1 MPRNAPRI
9 EMPESEENEFAS
21 FSMFSPSRAPLNS
34 IPDPSQLQKTTHLS
48 DFDLA
53 QKLELARTQGPERR
67 FEGRAGAHDSNP
79 RIVTRNAR
87 SRSEPNSAQ
96 STPTRSGARVSLGG
110 GCVTGARV
118 AQSFAGRGRIPKWIS
133 MADSMETTPHFEM
146 NEDHSFWKEHNVQVL
161 IRMRPI
167 STMERATQ
175 GHGRC
180 LKQESPQTLV
190 WLGHPET
197 RFTFDHVASETI
209 SQLPEYTLWMCI
221 LLIFQEKLFRVAGLP
236 MVENCLSG
244 YNSCV
249 FAYGQT
255 GSGKTYTMMGEISEV
270 EGSLGEDCG
279 VTARIFEY
287 LFSRIKMEEEG
298 RRDEKLRFSCKCSFL
313 EIYNEQITDLL
324 EPSSTNLQLREDL
337 GKGVYV
343 ENLVEHNGAANRK
356 IAATHMNSE
365 SSRSHSVF
373 TCTIES
379 IWERDSLTHSRFAR
393 LNLVDLAG
401 SERQK
406 SSGAEGDRLKE
417 AANINKSLSTLG
429 LVIMSLV
436 DLAHGKHRHVP
447 YRDSRLTFLLQ
458 DSLGGNSKT
467 MIIAN
472 VSPSLCSINETLST
486 LKFAQRA
493 KLIQNNV
500 VCDYSSITTSSM
512 KLDLTQVCFIF
523 MFQAKVNE
531 DASGD
536 VTALQQEIRKLKVQ
550 LSSLMK
556 NHNSCGALTDCIAS
570 LEEPRYSGTC
580 EVARKTQQDKCHC
593 QVNNSLRMKVKNTK
607 DILIGALRRENIAET
622 ALQKSEAEIERIDS
636 LVRDMEEDA
645 KCIKRMLNLQQEK
658 VGETEFSTS
667 DSLMTNE
674 CLIEENKSLKGEIN
688 LLREIMDKNPQLKRS
703 TLENTKLREQLLRY
717 QKFYDHGEREALLS
731 EMTGLRDQLLDVL
744 EAKDESF
751 SNHENEVE
759 KELKDCR
766 KMNSSFV
773 RELDEIQARVGRYM
787 KFDQT
792 QSDFVRYQT
801 DRGVVVIKFA
811 SPVASTISGAEQ
823 VNQAHKHS
831 TVETMSA
838 IGENKEE
845 VAFSESKNSSN
856 IYGES
861 DNPDGIRVWVINE
874 SQDVLE
880 ENDRSIKLLN
890 NKSSMERD
898 AVPRIEGQD
907 LELSGMV
914 NNTDAVMK
922 ADEGTDRSVLQFKLR
937 KVIKDLEEAKTLNS
951 QYEKEQKLLLSQ
963 QQDIEVVREQVETET
978 ARTILELQEEV
989 IALQSEFEGRICKL
1003 TEENQSMKDAITAR
1017 EAEIRALNQDWE
1029 KATLE
1034 LTNFIVDG
1042 SKSITD
1048 ASTQIESIV
1057 CSFPHVN
1064 AWIGDYVEKAAK
1076 DCIRK
1081 EETILL
1087 LHKSLEDARILL
1099 AEMDLKLNCLKG
1111 AAIALNEFQLDGNA
1125 ATTEESFRVSTGL
1138 DRISNE
1144 VDTLENDLNAKQC
1157 SILEAERH
1165 AEAAISVKKW
1175 LSDSRNQHQVPEKV
1189 ENQSV
1194 KESRPSS
1201 SVLASPSAE
1210 GNADI
1215 NFSMD
1220 GYISEATYTKGDELS
1235 TSSSDFSNCRLQHD
1249 CALKAEGQGG
1259 SASESDAQEIHN
1271 RTTSA
1276 ALLVKS
1282 GSEDCVYCG
1291 EGRQTLQ
1298 RPLTI
1303 TMGRSETERKCSNP
1317 RVDPVRSFFDRFE
1330 AVSATM
1336 KEVDLTLCELV
1347 KANEKS
1353 KFVTGMCLQTH
1364 EEQMVKEKNLLDDL
1378 EQVKSTLLAKEQE
1391 SQILLNQT
1399 QSTLADMEK
1408 SVSLL
1413 EECLLETKR
1422 EVGETVEAL
1431 VSDVEQIVSEN
1442 MEREFTMYATYQCHI
1457 GKLMDQIL
1465 DHRKHVITPRVAGQ
1479 ENQQSME
1486 TKAIGYSAEDEVTGK
1501 LNRVHKADVVTGFE
1515 GEEVVQT
1522 HEGLLNENFYLKK
1535 ELERKEALF
1544 EGLLFDFRLLQESA
1558 SNKRD
1563 IRDEMDELFDAL
1575 CKVQKDLEVKANQVQ
1590 ALFVHNENLENCCI
1604 NLKKALL
1611 TSKADLEQAN
1621 ESIQV
1626 LEEQNDELNV
1636 LVRDLCMEKV
1646 AAEEGL
1652 EEQKE
1657 LVQRLENEI
1666 LHLTTTAEKQLVKSI
1681 EENLRKTSDEKDQL
1695 VEEICS
1701 LNDKLKLAYAIADE
1715 KEAIAVEA
1723 RQESEASKI
1732 YAEQK
1737 EEEVKILEI
1746 SVEELERTVNILERR
1761 VYDMDEE
1768 VKRHRTLETELQ
1780 ALRQRLFRFE
1790 DLTGTVVTTTEGRDE
1805 YESQLSTSKELQG
1818 AHGQIQVLQKEVA
1831 EQTKEIKQ
1839 LKEYI
1844 SEILLHSEAQ
1854 ASNYQEKYKTLE
1866 VMIRNFKLEDSN
1878 SSAAETAISHKT
1890 DKSSTRS
1897 RGSSSP
1903 FRCIVGL
1910 VQQMKLEKDQE
1921 LTMARVRVE
1930 ELESLLAAKQK
1941 EVCTLNTRL
1950 AAADSMTHDVIRD
1963 LLGVKMDIT
1972 SYAELIDQHQI
1983 QRVVEEAKQH
1993 AEEIMSKDQEIINLK
2008 RHIDALV
2015 KERER
2020 LALFYFYHN
2029 CSITSQFPY
2038 FSLLK
2043 YSKEKGNLAFQTKEI
2058 LTKFCS
2064 RGMFLLD
2071 SCMSELNKKDTDVL
2085 ATQISLDQLQERAQ
2099 LLSMQNEMLKNDKSN
2114 LLRKLAELERTV
2126 REAGASNQRVPQ
2138 TKKDTVSF
2146 KLADTDYTKRLENAQ
2161 KLLSHAN
2168 NELAKYRKTSSNIP
2182 STRTQGQ
2189 SSGTRYR

>member
-21 FSMFSPSRAPLNS
+21 FSLFSPSRAPLNS
-34 IPDPSQLQKTTHLS
+34 IPDPSQLQKTTRLS

-118 AQSFAGRGRIPKWIS
+118 AQSFVGRGRIPRGIS
-133 MADSMETTPHFEM
+133 MADYAETAPHFEM

-161 IRMRPI
+161 IRMRPL
-167 STMERATQ
+167 STMERANQ

-209 SQLPEYTLWMCI
+209 S
-221 LLIFQEKLFRVAGLP
+221 QEKLFRVAGLP

-255 GSGKTYTMMGEISEV
+255 GSGKTYTMMGEISEA
-270 EGSLGEDCG
+270 EGSLGQDCG

-298 RRDEKLRFSCKCSFL
+298 RREEKLRFSCKCSFL

-324 EPSSTNLQLREDL
+324 EPSSTNLQIREDL

-343 ENLVEHNGAANRK
+343 ENLVELNVRTVNDVLKLLLQGAANRK

-379 IWERDSLTHSRFAR
+379 IWEGDSLTHSRFAR

-472 VSPSLCSINETLST
+472 VSPSLCSTNETLST

-493 KLIQNNV
+493 KLIQNN
-500 VCDYSSITTSSM
+500 
-512 KLDLTQVCFIF
+512 
-523 MFQAKVNE
+523 AKVNE

-556 NHNSCGALTDCIAS
+556 NHNSCGALSDCI
-570 LEEPRYSGTC
+570 C

-593 QVNNSLRMKVKNTK
+593 QVKNTK

-688 LLREIMDKNPQLKRS
+688 LLREIMDKNPELKRS

-751 SNHENEVE
+751 SNHVIKENEVE
-759 KELKDCR
+759 KELEDCR

-792 QSDFVRYQT
+792 QSDF
-801 DRGVVVIKFA
+801 
-811 SPVASTISGAEQ
+811 VASTISGAEQ

-922 ADEGTDRSVLQFKLR
+922 ADEGTDRSVLQFKLS
-937 KVIKDLEEAKTLNS
+937 KVIKDREEAKNLNS

-1017 EAEIRALNQDWE
+1017 EAEIRALHQDWE

-1064 AWIGDYVEKAAK
+1064 SWIGDYVEKAAK

-1111 AAIALNEFQLDGNA
+1111 ATIALNEFQLDGNA

-1144 VDTLENDLNAKQC
+1144 IDTLENDLNAKQC

-1194 KESRPSS
+1194 KESGPSS
-1201 SVLASPSAE
+1201 SVSASPSAE

-1364 EEQMVKEKNLLDDL
+1364 EEQMVKEKSLLDDF

-1465 DHRKHVITPRVAGQ
+1465 DHRKQVITPHVAGQ

-1486 TKAIGYSAEDEVTGK
+1486 TKAIGYSAEDGVTGK

-1563 IRDEMDELFDAL
+1563 IKDEMDELFDAL

-1604 NLKKALL
+1604 DLKKALL

-1621 ESIQV
+1621 DSIQV

-1636 LVRDLCMEKV
+1636 LVRDLSMEKV

-1681 EENLRKTSDEKDQL
+1681 EENLRKTSNEKDQL

-1737 EEEVKILEI
+1737 QEEVKILEI

-1866 VMIRNFKLEDSN
+1866 VMIRDFKLEDSN

-1941 EVCTLNTRL
+1941 EVCTLNTRI

-2015 KERER
+2015 KERE
-2020 LALFYFYHN
+2020 
-2029 CSITSQFPY
+2029 
-2038 FSLLK
+2038 
-2043 YSKEKGNLAFQTKEI
+2043 
-2058 LTKFCS
+2058 
-2064 RGMFLLD
+2064 

-2138 TKKDTVSF
+2138 TKRDTVSF

-2168 NELAKYRKTSSNIP
+2168 NELAKYRKTSNNIP

>member
-1 MPRNAPRI
+1 
-9 EMPESEENEFAS
+9 MPESEENEFAS
-21 FSMFSPSRAPLNS
+21 FSLFSPSRAPLNS
-34 IPDPSQLQKTTHLS
+34 IPDPSQLQKTTRLS
-48 DFDLA
+48 GFDLA

-118 AQSFAGRGRIPKWIS
+118 AQSFVGRGRIPRGIS
-133 MADSMETTPHFEM
+133 MADCAETAPHFEM

-161 IRMRPI
+161 IRLRPL

-180 LKQESPQTLV
+180 LKQESPQTLL

-209 SQLPEYTLWMCI
+209 S
-221 LLIFQEKLFRVAGLP
+221 QEKLFRVAGLP

-255 GSGKTYTMMGEISEV
+255 GSGKTYTMMGEISEA

-324 EPSSTNLQLREDL
+324 EPSSTNLQ
-337 GKGVYV
+337 
-343 ENLVEHNGAANRK
+343 GAANRK

-472 VSPSLCSINETLST
+472 VSPSLCSTNETLST

-493 KLIQNNV
+493 KLIQNN
-500 VCDYSSITTSSM
+500 
-512 KLDLTQVCFIF
+512 
-523 MFQAKVNE
+523 AKVNE

-536 VTALQQEIRKLKVQ
+536 VTALQQEIRKLKAQ
-550 LSSLMK
+550 LSSLVK
-556 NHNSCGALTDCIAS
+556 SHNSCGALSDCIAS
-570 LEEPRYSGTC
+570 LDEPRYSGAY
-580 EVARKTQQDKCHC
+580 EVARKTQEDKCHC
-593 QVNNSLRMKVKNTK
+593 QVNNSLRKK
-607 DILIGALRRENIAET
+607 
-622 ALQKSEAEIERIDS
+622 
-636 LVRDMEEDA
+636 
-645 KCIKRMLNLQQEK
+645 
-658 VGETEFSTS
+658 
-667 DSLMTNE
+667 
-674 CLIEENKSLKGEIN
+674 
-688 LLREIMDKNPQLKRS
+688 
-703 TLENTKLREQLLRY
+703 
-717 QKFYDHGEREALLS
+717 
-731 EMTGLRDQLLDVL
+731 
-744 EAKDESF
+744 
-751 SNHENEVE
+751 
-759 KELKDCR
+759 
-766 KMNSSFV
+766 
-773 RELDEIQARVGRYM
+773 
-787 KFDQT
+787 
-792 QSDFVRYQT
+792 
-801 DRGVVVIKFA
+801 
-811 SPVASTISGAEQ
+811 VASSTSGAEQ
-823 VNQAHKHS
+823 A
-831 TVETMSA
+831 ETMST

-845 VAFSESKNSSN
+845 VAFSESKKFSCIN
-856 IYGES
+856 GDT
-861 DNPDGIRVWVINE
+861 DNPDGNRVWRINE

-880 ENDRSIKLLN
+880 ENGRSMKLQN
-890 NKSSMERD
+890 NKSSMGREV
-898 AVPRIEGQD
+898 VPRIEGHEF
-907 LELSGMV
+907 ELSGMV

-922 ADEGTDRSVLQFKLR
+922 ADEGADRSVMQFKLR

-951 QYEKEQKLLLSQ
+951 QYEKEQKILLSQ

-989 IALQSEFEGRICKL
+989 IALESEFEGRICKL
-1003 TEENQSMKDAITAR
+1003 TEENQSMRDTITAR
-1017 EAEIRALNQDWE
+1017 ESEIRALNQDWE

-1064 AWIGDYVEKAAK
+1064 TWIGDYVEKAAK

-1087 LHKSLEDARILL
+1087 LQKSLEDARILL

-1111 AAIALNEFQLDGNA
+1111 ATIALNQFQLDGNA
-1125 ATTEESFRVSTGL
+1125 AATEESFRVSTEL
-1138 DRISNE
+1138 DRMSKE
-1144 VDTLENDLNAKQC
+1144 VDTLENDLNATQC

-1175 LSDSRNQHQVPEKV
+1175 LSDSRNQHQVPKKV

-1194 KESRPSS
+1194 KESGPSS
-1201 SVLASPSAE
+1201 SVLASLSAE
-1210 GNADI
+1210 GSADI
-1215 NFSMD
+1215 KFSMD

-1249 CALKAEGQGG
+1249 CALNAEGQGV

-1291 EGRQTLQ
+1291 EGRQTVQ

-1303 TMGRSETERKCSNP
+1303 MMGRAETERKCSNQ
-1317 RVDPVRSFFDRFE
+1317 RMDPVRSFFDRFE
-1330 AVSATM
+1330 AVNATM
-1336 KEVDLTLCELV
+1336 KEADLTLCELV

-1364 EEQMVKEKNLLDDL
+1364 EEQMVKEKNLMDDL

-1391 SQILLNQT
+1391 SQILLMQT

-1413 EECLLETKR
+1413 EAYLLETKR

-1465 DHRKHVITPRVAGQ
+1465 DHRKQVIIPQVAGQ
-1479 ENQQSME
+1479 ENQQSMK

-1501 LNRVHKADVVTGFE
+1501 LNRVHKAHVVSGFE

-1563 IRDEMDELFDAL
+1563 IKDEMDELFDAL

-1604 NLKKALL
+1604 DLKKALL

-1866 VMIRNFKLEDSN
+1866 VMIRDFKLEDSN

-1941 EVCTLNTRL
+1941 EVCTLNTRI

-2015 KERER
+2015 KERE
-2020 LALFYFYHN
+2020 
-2029 CSITSQFPY
+2029 
-2038 FSLLK
+2038 
-2043 YSKEKGNLAFQTKEI
+2043 
-2058 LTKFCS
+2058 
-2064 RGMFLLD
+2064 

-2099 LLSMQNEMLKNDKSN
+2099 LLSLQNEMLKNDKSN
-2114 LLRKLAELERTV
+2114 LLKKLAELERTV

-2168 NELAKYRKTSSNIP
+2168 NELAKYRKTSNNIP

>member
-21 FSMFSPSRAPLNS
+21 FSLFSPSRAPLNS
-34 IPDPSQLQKTTHLS
+34 IPDPSQLQKTTRLS
-48 DFDLA
+48 GFDLA

-118 AQSFAGRGRIPKWIS
+118 AQSFVGRGRIPRGIS
-133 MADSMETTPHFEM
+133 MADCAETAPHFEM

-161 IRMRPI
+161 IRLRPL

-180 LKQESPQTLV
+180 LKQESPQTLL

-209 SQLPEYTLWMCI
+209 C
-221 LLIFQEKLFRVAGLP
+221 QEKLFRVAGLP

-255 GSGKTYTMMGEISEV
+255 GSGKTYTMMGEISEA

-343 ENLVEHNGAANRK
+343 ENLVEHNVRTVNDVLKLLLQARLPYLNIILRGAANRK

-472 VSPSLCSINETLST
+472 VSPSLCSTNETLST

-493 KLIQNNV
+493 KLIQNN
-500 VCDYSSITTSSM
+500 
-512 KLDLTQVCFIF
+512 
-523 MFQAKVNE
+523 AKVNE

-550 LSSLMK
+550 LFSLMK
-556 NHNSCGALTDCIAS
+556 NHNSCGDLSDCIAS

-580 EVARKTQQDKCHC
+580 EVPRKTQQEKCHC
-593 QVNNSLRMKVKNTK
+593 QVNYSLRMKVKNTK

-688 LLREIMDKNPQLKRS
+688 LLREIMDKNPELKRS

-751 SNHENEVE
+751 SNHVIKENEVE
-759 KELKDCR
+759 KELEDCR
-766 KMNSSFV
+766 KMNSTFV

-792 QSDFVRYQT
+792 QSDF
-801 DRGVVVIKFA
+801 
-811 SPVASTISGAEQ
+811 VASTISGAEQ

-856 IYGES
+856 NYGES

-1017 EAEIRALNQDWE
+1017 EAEIRALHQDWE

-1111 AAIALNEFQLDGNA
+1111 ATIALNEFQLDGNA

-1144 VDTLENDLNAKQC
+1144 IDTLENDLNAKQC

-1194 KESRPSS
+1194 KESGPSS

-1465 DHRKHVITPRVAGQ
+1465 DHRKQVITPHVAGQ

-1501 LNRVHKADVVTGFE
+1501 LNRVHKADVFTGFE

-1563 IRDEMDELFDAL
+1563 IKDEMDELFDAL

-1621 ESIQV
+1621 NSIQV

-1695 VEEICS
+1695 VEEMCS
-1701 LNDKLKLAYAIADE
+1701 LNEKLKLAYAIADE
-1715 KEAIAVEA
+1715 KEAIAVES

-1768 VKRHRTLETELQ
+1768 VKRHRTLEIELQ

-1805 YESQLSTSKELQG
+1805 YDSQLSTSKELQG

-1866 VMIRNFKLEDSN
+1866 VMIRDFKLEDSN

-1941 EVCTLNTRL
+1941 EVCTLNTRI

-2015 KERER
+2015 KERE
-2020 LALFYFYHN
+2020 
-2029 CSITSQFPY
+2029 
-2038 FSLLK
+2038 
-2043 YSKEKGNLAFQTKEI
+2043 
-2058 LTKFCS
+2058 
-2064 RGMFLLD
+2064 
-2071 SCMSELNKKDTDVL
+2071 SCMSELNKKDTAVL

-2138 TKKDTVSF
+2138 TKRDTVSF

-2168 NELAKYRKTSSNIP
+2168 NELAKYRKTSNNIP